1 MKIKEGYLLSE
12 VAGNHVVIP
21 VGNVS
26 FNGMLN
32 LNETGVLIWKKLEL
46 GCEEDELVQAF
57 LAEYDVSAERAK
69 EDVSAFVKKLKAAG
83 IIEDDKDFSNE

>member
-1 MKIKEGYLLSE
+1 MKIKEGYLLKE

-32 LNETGVLIWKKLEL
+32 LNETGVLIWKKLEK
-46 GCEEDELVQAF
+46 GCDESDLVAAF
-57 LAEYDVSAERAK
+57 LAEYDVTEERAK
-69 EDVSAFVKKLKAAG
+69 EDISVFIEKLRKAG
-83 IIEDDKDFSNE
+83 ILYDCQ

>member
-1 MKIKEGYLLSE
+1 MKIKEGYLLKE

-32 LNETGVLIWKKLEL
+32 LNETGVLIWKKLEN
-46 GCEEDELVQAF
+46 GCEESDLVAAF
-57 LAEYDVSAERAK
+57 LAEYDVTEERAK
-69 EDVSAFVKKLKAAG
+69 EDISIFVEKLRKAG
-83 IIEDDKDFSNE
+83 FLYDDQ